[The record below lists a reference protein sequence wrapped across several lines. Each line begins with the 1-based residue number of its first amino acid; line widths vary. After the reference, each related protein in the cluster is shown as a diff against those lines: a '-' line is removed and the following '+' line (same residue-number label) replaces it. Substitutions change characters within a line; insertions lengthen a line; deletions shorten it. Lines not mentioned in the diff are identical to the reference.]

1 MAYLIQCDTCGR
13 GGNYTDDFWYD
24 KQGND
29 LAFKF
34 KPQLIIYGKE
44 INDLCIDCYNIIIYC
59 KNYVEETNE
68 VSERLEFGL

>member
-1 MAYLIQCDTCGR
+1 MAYIIHCDICGR

-24 KQGND
+24 KQGKD

-34 KPQLIIYGKE
+34 KPQLIIYGEE
-44 INDLCIDCYNIIIYC
+44 IDDLCIDCYNSIIDC